1 MNWGTIIAST
11 MACVLAILLL
21 FSCSQ
26 YNILNSEYM
35 SLYNRHHDLKSKYKG
50 LQEDYQKAVSKLKII
65 SEENAGLRENYTRL
79 VESYEKLRLQYDDV
93 ESRYEDLKEKYGNLV
108 SKYSEINASL
118 LKIEKGLEEI
128 SDRILT
134 PSDRIP
140 HMLKQASP
148 TMVEDIVYRELE
160 LRAETPPEIKAK
172 KVLEWIML
180 NLQYSDDDFHQY
192 LIDNRLESYQDFLS
206 LPNETLVRGGGDCE
220 DLATLVYTMLKAVL
234 KKGEQIYIV
243 QITGRGVRH
252 VGVIY
257 ELEDKLMILDPAG
270 GYVTD
275 AKISLEMSMK
285 KGLKTYKIWLNPL
298 AIRREGKK
306 FLMENGFA
314 KLIYMKPSS
323 IEEGEAY
330 KFLKVDDAV
339 TLWLNHWRKEMIHPS
354 IGMVANDTFVKVFNS
369 TQEFLDWMEKS

>member
-1 MNWGTIIAST
+1 MSWGTITAST
-11 MACVLAILLL
+11 IACVLAILLL
-21 FSCSQ
+21 FSCFQ

-35 SLYNRHHDLKSKYKG
+35 SLYNRYHDLKSKYEE
-50 LQEDYQKAVSKLKII
+50 LREDYQKAVSKLKTI

-79 VESYEKLRLQYDDV
+79 IESYEKLRLQYDDV
-93 ESRYEDLKEKYGNLV
+93 ESRYEDLKEKYSNLV
-108 SKYSEINASL
+108 SKYSEINVSL
-118 LKIEKGLEEI
+118 PKIKKRLEEI

-140 HMLKQASP
+140 DMLKQASP
-148 TMVEDIVYRELE
+148 AMVKDIVYRELE

-180 NLQYSDDDFHQY
+180 NLHYSDDDFHQY

-220 DLATLVYTMLKAVL
+220 DLAVLVYTMLKAVL

-243 QITGRGVRH
+243 QITGRGLRH

-257 ELEDKLMILDPAG
+257 ELEDKFMILDPAG

-275 AKISLEMSMK
+275 AKISLEMSVK
-285 KGLKTYKIWLNPL
+285 RGLKAYKIWLNPL

-306 FLMENGFA
+306 FLMESGFA
-314 KLIYMKPSS
+314 KLIYTKSS
-323 IEEGEAY
+323 SVEEGEAY
-330 KFLKVDDAV
+330 EFLEADDAV
-339 TLWLNHWRKEMIHPS
+339 TLWLNYWREEMIHPS
-354 IGMVANDTFVKVFNS
+354 ISMVANDMFVKTFTS

>member
-1 MNWGTIIAST
+1 MNWGTITAST
-11 MACVLAILLL
+11 IACVLAILLL
-21 FSCSQ
+21 FSCFQ

-35 SLYNRHHDLKSKYKG
+35 SLYNRYHDLKSKYEG
-50 LQEDYQKAVSKLKII
+50 LREDYQKAVSKLKII

-79 VESYEKLRLQYDDV
+79 IESYEKLRLQYDDV
-93 ESRYEDLKEKYGNLV
+93 ESRYEDLKEKYSNLV
-108 SKYSEINASL
+108 SKYSEINVSL
-118 LKIEKGLEEI
+118 PKIKKRLEEI

-140 HMLKQASP
+140 DMLKQASP
-148 TMVEDIVYRELE
+148 AMVKDIVYRELE

-180 NLQYSDDDFHQY
+180 NLHYSDDDFHQY

-220 DLATLVYTMLKAVL
+220 DLAVLVYTMLKAVL

-243 QITGRGVRH
+243 QITGRGLRH

-257 ELEDKLMILDPAG
+257 ELEDKFMILDPAG

-275 AKISLEMSMK
+275 AKISLEMSVK
-285 KGLKTYKIWLNPL
+285 RGLKAYKIWLNPL

-306 FLMENGFA
+306 FLMESGFA
-314 KLIYMKPSS
+314 KLIYMKSPSV
-323 IEEGEAY
+323 EEGEAY
-330 KFLKVDDAV
+330 EFLEADDAV
-339 TLWLNHWRKEMIHPS
+339 TLWLNYWREEMIHPS
-354 IGMVANDTFVKVFNS
+354 ISMVANDMFVKTFTS